1 MKGDIYPKIF
11 HEKLTTAKRNQVI
24 SMAQNLWTIHQTVST
39 KGIAKLLD
47 IDLSVLRSEKMSSK
61 EISKVF
67 KSSEKK
73 RDAKE
78 AKEAKV
84 EEFKT
89 MRLNTTSSE
98 RKQSGSF

>member
-1 MKGDIYPKIF
+1 
-11 HEKLTTAKRNQVI
+11 
-24 SMAQNLWTIHQTVST
+24 MAQNLWTIHQTVST

-47 IDLSVLRSEKMSSK
+47 IDLSVLRSEQMSSK

-73 RDAKE
+73 RCAKD
-78 AKEAKV
+78 AKV

>member
-1 MKGDIYPKIF
+1 
-11 HEKLTTAKRNQVI
+11 VI

-39 KGIAKLLD
+39 KVIAKLLD
-47 IDLSVLRSEKMSSK
+47 IDLSVLRSEQMSSK

-73 RDAKE
+73 RCAKD
-78 AKEAKV
+78 AKV